1 MPIFEYLCQDCG
13 ARFEK
18 LVRRSDDGASLAC
31 PECGKA
37 HLQQEL
43 STFAAHS
50 ASPAPKGAPMGGCPA
65 GMCPTPGMCGRNN

>member
-18 LVRRSDDGASLAC
+18 LVRRSEDSSTPACPTCGADGAT
-31 PECGKA
+31 
-37 HLQQEL
+37 QQL

-50 ASPAPKGAPMGGCPA
+50 HSAPSRAAAPPCAS
-65 GMCPTPGMCGRNN
+65 GMCPTPGMCGRN